1 MYLPCRLT
9 KKPWSADPGLMA
21 IISKLITGKSAITKL
36 IAYSPNFKSIFNMRA
51 KINEESVIDCQKLR
65 DLNYAK
71 NRFHSTQKPLGRF
84 VLTLDALIATAVEIT
99 IRRKGAPEACA
110 SEFLASVTEEDVLT
124 IAMLADAGD
133 ESSAIVRF
141 FDKEDYDVAAVPE
154 VISMYLH
161 RIDHLFI
168 KRHCLTLVGTYTEYI
183 LDVLKKPHPIILHK
197 QGRVRSLGG
206 NTLQPEMVN
215 RCISRM
221 VAWVR
226 LVMASIAAEFP
237 SWEVLNAFS
246 AFNLKFANTP
256 FVHDSL
262 CRLANVF
269 GLDAAKLQSEFDD
282 FRTFANHQLVKG
294 LDNCAAWRESI
305 LSIRRSGQVKIRH
318 PHEQLRAA
326 FCRYALCMGATTS
339 GVERSFSSILSVI
352 NKQRQ
357 SIRSSVLANDIKL
370 KLLTSDIG
378 RSDQEICLAAMSIW
392 VATYGHARLSGNRR
406 LKQRW
411 VSGRRVERQRS
422 KLAESQW
429 TANRR
434 LAVDRL
440 VQSGKKR
447 TFAEMSADAN
457 RLSRGGWTPGHDKAA
472 R

>member
-21 IISKLITGKSAITKL
+21 IISKLITGKSAIAKL

-197 QGRVRSLGG
+197 QGIVRSLGG
-206 NTLQPEMVN
+206 STLQPEMVDK
-215 RCISRM
+215 CISRM

-237 SWEVLNAFS
+237 SWEVLNAFG
-246 AFNLKFANTP
+246 AFNLKFAKTP

-282 FRTFANHQLVKG
+282 FRTFANHQFVKG

-326 FCRYALCMGATTS
+326 FCRYALCVGATTS
-339 GVERSFSSILSVI
+339 GVERSFSSINPVI
-352 NKQRQ
+352 SARQ
-357 SIRSSVLANDIKL
+357 
-370 KLLTSDIG
+370 
-378 RSDQEICLAAMSIW
+378 
-392 VATYGHARLSGNRR
+392 
-406 LKQRW
+406 
-411 VSGRRVERQRS
+411 
-422 KLAESQW
+422 
-429 TANRR
+429 
-434 LAVDRL
+434 
-440 VQSGKKR
+440 
-447 TFAEMSADAN
+447 
-457 RLSRGGWTPGHDKAA
+457 
-472 R
+472 